1 MDLYLSGKTALV
13 TGAST
18 RGCGGAIAA
27 ALAREGVAVAITA
40 RRLESLKELAQ
51 KIKAEGYI
59 EPVVLAADLYD
70 PETPERLAAQARR
83 QLGRVD
89 ILVHA
94 AGGRREV
101 PLDAPREKWEEG
113 MVLNFFRL
121 RELTH
126 ALLPGMIE
134 HKWGRVISLTG
145 TSEPLTLNVANS
157 AKAAVHAWSKGLSR
171 DVGKYGITLHCIQP
185 GRIMSEQIVARDP
198 TEEARREFAQREIP
212 VGRFGNPEELAD
224 IVTFLASPRANYMTG
239 TVIPVDGGIKRY
251 AH

>member
-1 MDLYLSGKTALV
+1 M
-13 TGAST
+13 
-18 RGCGGAIAA
+18 
-27 ALAREGVAVAITA
+27 
-40 RRLESLKELAQ
+40 
-51 KIKAEGYI
+51 
-59 EPVVLAADLYD
+59 
-70 PETPERLAAQARR
+70 
-83 QLGRVD
+83 
-89 ILVHA
+89 
-94 AGGRREV
+94 
-101 PLDAPREKWEEG
+101 
-113 MVLNFFRL
+113 LNFFRL
-121 RELTH
+121 RELAH